1 LASADPPAGWN
12 NPCDADLQTSKE
24 VKAMIPTTLFFA
36 ILFSVALAL
45 GIVLLKVTHAEPVKV
60 LDRERIH

>member
-1 LASADPPAGWN
+1 
-12 NPCDADLQTSKE
+12 
-24 VKAMIPTTLFFA
+24 MIPTTLFFA

-45 GIVLLKVTHAEPVKV
+45 VIVLLKVTHAEPVKV